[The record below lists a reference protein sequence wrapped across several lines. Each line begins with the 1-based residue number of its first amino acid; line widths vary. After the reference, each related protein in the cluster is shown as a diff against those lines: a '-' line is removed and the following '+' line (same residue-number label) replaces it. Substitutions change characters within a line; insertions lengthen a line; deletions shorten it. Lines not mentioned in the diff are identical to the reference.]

1 MRLAVIPGDGIGPE
15 VVSATL
21 KVIEAAARRFSI
33 PLDIKVVEAGDVAAR
48 KYGKPMPDEAWKIV
62 DSADAVLKG
71 PVGETAYDVTS
82 AIRMKYVL
90 YANIR
95 PAKNLPGVPA
105 VKPIDCVFV
114 RENVE
119 DVYVGAEYRVGD
131 VAIALK
137 VITREG
143 TARVARVARRY
154 AEMRRRKVTIVT
166 KSNVLRVVDAFFRDV
181 ARGELDGLQV
191 EEMYVDAAAM
201 ELVRNPSRFDVVL
214 TTNQY
219 GDILTD
225 LAAQVAGSLGLAPS
239 ANIGDKK
246 AMFEPIHGAA
256 FDIAGKG
263 IANPIA
269 TILSAAMMFEWMGRQ
284 DAANAVRGA
293 VEEALR
299 RGVATPDI
307 GGRAT
312 TEEVGRQIA
321 AIVES
326 WPTTS

>member
-1 MRLAVIPGDGIGPE
+1 MKLAVIPGDGIGPE
-15 VVSATL
+15 VVSAAMR
-21 KVIEAAARRFSI
+21 VVEAAARRFSI
-33 PLDIKVVEAGDVAAR
+33 DIEAKYVEAGDAALR
-48 KYGKPMPDEAWKIV
+48 KYGRAMPDDAWRVV

-95 PAKNLPGVPA
+95 PAKSLPGVPS

-119 DVYVGAEYRVGD
+119 DVYVGAEYKVGD

-137 VITREG
+137 VITGQG
-143 TARVARVARRY
+143 TRRVARMARRY

-181 ARGELDGLQV
+181 AKEELKGLEV
-191 EEMYVDAAAM
+191 EEMYVDAATM
-201 ELVRNPSRFDVVL
+201 ELVRNPARFDVVL

-239 ANIGDKK
+239 ANIGDSK
-246 AMFEPIHGAA
+246 AMFEPVHGAA

-263 IANPIA
+263 IANPVA
-269 TILSAAMMFEWMGRQ
+269 TILSTALMFEWMGRN
-284 DAANAVRGA
+284 DAAAAVRRA

-299 RGVATPDI
+299 RGVATPDV
-307 GGRAT
+307 GGRST
-312 TEEVGRQIA
+312 TEEVGKYIA
-321 AIVES
+321 SLVENI
-326 WPTTS
+326 